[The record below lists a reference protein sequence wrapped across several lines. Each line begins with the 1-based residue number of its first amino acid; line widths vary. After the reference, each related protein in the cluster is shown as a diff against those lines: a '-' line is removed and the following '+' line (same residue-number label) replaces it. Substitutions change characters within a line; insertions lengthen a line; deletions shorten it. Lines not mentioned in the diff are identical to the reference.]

1 MRISELEVVEM
12 QGKIIAMQEE
22 AIDGLFAQISQMA
35 TVEEIDGMKELKA
48 IEEATRI
55 KKELERRRE

>member
-35 TVEEIDGMKELKA
+35 TVEEIDGMKELKV